1 MEQTYYS
8 SSNDQLIVLQ
18 FINCNSIL
26 KLWPADF
33 SPAYIFWSNTHQKSL
48 INSMIKTFYTYFN
61 ISNETVELMDQFII
75 ENMRITSN
83 NLQNLFNI
91 LISTVLRGAIF
102 SRNIKRVATDNIDE
116 YKLIAYMTDLK

>member
-8 SSNDQLIVLQ
+8 SNNDQLIVLQ

-61 ISNETVELMDQFII
+61 ISNETVELTDQFII

-83 NLQNLFNI
+83 NLNTLFNI
-91 LISTVLRGAIF
+91 LINTVLRGAIF
-102 SRNIKRVATDNIDE
+102 SRNIKRVTTDNIDE